1 MEAVTYDEDLE
12 EEYDVTE
19 ELDPTDFMEE
29 ITEEYDGALEMDIDG
44 GSGGGEG
51 GGEGGDLADHIEIED
66 PPETEEIQNDN

>member
-29 ITEEYDGALEMDIDG
+29 ITEEYDGALEMDIDAE
-44 GSGGGEG
+44 SGGGEG
-51 GGEGGDLADHIEIED
+51 GNLADHIEIED